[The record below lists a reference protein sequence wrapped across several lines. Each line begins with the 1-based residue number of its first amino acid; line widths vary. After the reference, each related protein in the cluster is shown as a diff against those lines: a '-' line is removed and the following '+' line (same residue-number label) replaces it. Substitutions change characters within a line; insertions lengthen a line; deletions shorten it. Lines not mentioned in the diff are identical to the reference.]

1 MVSVLV
7 RAAELTNNGISKYDW
22 YWKISA
28 CSTEYEVCDSFASLT
43 RQQASY
49 SGSAGWYFRYQ
60 SIHFQIT
67 YTYRGGQFYW
77 RKPEYPEITTE
88 LRQVTDK
95 LYHRIWYT
103 SPWAWVELTTSVM
116 IGTDLCVISLIAGQH
131 IPGHNIMAM
140 LITFNFLLTF
150 S

>member
-116 IGTDLCVISLIAGQH
+116 IGTDLWVISLIAGQH
-131 IPGHNIMAM
+131 IPCHNIMAM